1 MEITQTREGVKL
13 TVAPVGRID
22 TLTAPELER
31 ALVLDGVEDL
41 VFDFA
46 GVSYISSA
54 GLRVLLMALKRLAGH
69 PVVVA
74 HVSPV
79 VRDVFE
85 LTGFSALFTLTDAVP
100 ESRA

>member
-1 MEITQTREGVKL
+1 MEIIQTREGAKL

-46 GVSYISSA
+46 RVAYISSA
-54 GLRVLLMALKRLAGH
+54 CLRVLLTALKRLAGR

-74 HVSPV
+74 HVSPA

-85 LTGFSALFTLTDAVP
+85 LTGFSALFTLTDA
-100 ESRA
+100 E